1 MTCRPEGLYI
11 VISFDH
17 PPVAINGSSAAN
29 SKFGPHITPRRFWLS
44 FAGGL
49 LALNA
54 TALIAAETPYELI
67 NRLAATSPITVH
79 ELRGGVY
86 MLEGS
91 GGNIGVLSGPDGK
104 LMVDCGI
111 AVSKLKIEEALARL
125 GPAPLRYAINTHWH
139 WDHSDGNAWVR
150 LTGAKLIAD
159 AHTVHR
165 LGESIRIE
173 EWGHTFEPAPESAL
187 PNAPISG
194 EKVIRLNGETVR
206 IRQYRPG
213 HTDGDLSVLFER
225 ADVLQTG
232 DTYWNGMY
240 PFIDYVTG
248 GGIDGTIAAANMNIA
263 RSSSRTL
270 VIPGHGQIGDRKS
283 LIAFRDML
291 VAIRARVA
299 ALKAAGK
306 SLEAVQAAQP
316 TAEYDAVWGGSIING
331 SLFTALVY
339 RGV

>member
-1 MTCRPEGLYI
+1 M
-11 VISFDH
+11 ISLDSPQIAMRSVSNTVGKFRVH
-17 PPVAINGSSAAN
+17 VA
-29 SKFGPHITPRRFWLS
+29 PRRLWLS
-44 FAGGL
+44 VAGGL
-49 LALNA
+49 LAFNA
-54 TALIAAETPYELI
+54 AGAVAAETPYELI

-111 AVSKLKIEEALARL
+111 AVSQRKIEDALARL
-125 GPAPLRYAINTHWH
+125 GSGRLRYAINTHWH

-150 LTGAKLIAD
+150 QAGAELIAD
-159 AHTVHR
+159 AHTARR
-165 LGESIRIE
+165 LSETIRIE
-173 EWGHTFEPAPESAL
+173 EWGHTFEPAPKSAL

-194 EKVIRLNGETVR
+194 DKVIRIDGETVR

-213 HTDGDLSVLFER
+213 HTDGDLSVMFER

-248 GGIDGTIAAANMNIA
+248 GSIDGAIAAANTNVA
-263 RSSSRTL
+263 LSSPRTL
-270 VIPGHGQIGDRKS
+270 IIPGHGPVGDQKS

-299 ALKAAGK
+299 ALKADGK

-316 TAEYDAVWGGSIING
+316 TAGYDALWGGSIING